1 MRSEARIRQIIA
13 DKLGT
18 TPNKVTPEIKVGGE
32 LQDDSLDHI
41 GIVIDLEDEFNL
53 EIPDE
58 DAEAWKTVADVIA
71 YVDGKVVAESP
82 TAAQGELL
90 ATEGGEG

>member
-1 MRSEARIRQIIA
+1 MSAETKIRQIIA

-18 TPNKVTPEIKVGGE
+18 TADKVAPEIKVGGE

-58 DAEAWKTVADVIA
+58 DAEKWKTVADVIT
-71 YVDGKVVAESP
+71 YVDGKVV
-82 TAAQGELL
+82 GK
-90 ATEGGEG
+90 

>member
-1 MRSEARIRQIIA
+1 MSAEAKIRQIIA

-18 TPNKVTPEIKVGGE
+18 TPNKVAPEIKAGE

-53 EIPDE
+53 DIPDE
-58 DAEAWKTVADVIA
+58 DAENWKTVADVIA
-71 YVDGKVVAESP
+71 YVDGKVV
-82 TAAQGELL
+82 GK
-90 ATEGGEG
+90 

>member
-13 DKLGT
+13 DILGA
-18 TPNKVTPEIKVGGE
+18 TPNKVAPEIKVGGE
-32 LQDDSLDHI
+32 LGDDSLDHI

-58 DAEAWKTVADVIA
+58 DAEAWKTVADVVA
-71 YVDGKVVAESP
+71 YVDGKVV
-82 TAAQGELL
+82 GK
-90 ATEGGEG
+90 

>member
-1 MRSEARIRQIIA
+1 MSHQDKIRQIIA
-13 DKLGT
+13 DNLGT
-18 TPNKVTPEIKVGGE
+18 TADKVTPEIKFGGE

-71 YVDGKVVAESP
+71 YVDGKVV
-82 TAAQGELL
+82 GK
-90 ATEGGEG
+90 

>member
-1 MRSEARIRQIIA
+1 MSHQGKIRQIIA

-18 TPNKVTPEIKVGGE
+18 TADKVTPEIKVGGE

-41 GIVIDLEDEFNL
+41 GIVIDLEDEFYL

-71 YVDGKVVAESP
+71 YVDGK
-82 TAAQGELL
+82 AAGK
-90 ATEGGEG
+90 

>member
-1 MRSEARIRQIIA
+1 MSAETKIRQIIA

-18 TPNKVTPEIKVGGE
+18 TADKVAPEIKVCGE
-32 LQDDSLDHI
+32 LQDDSLDHFM
-41 GIVIDLEDEFNL
+41 IVMALKDEFDL

-71 YVDGKVVAESP
+71 YVDGKV
-82 TAAQGELL
+82 
-90 ATEGGEG
+90 ATEGGEA

>member
-18 TPNKVTPEIKVGGE
+18 TPNKVTPETKVGGE

-41 GIVIDLEDEFNL
+41 GIVIDLEDEFYL
-53 EIPDE
+53 EITDE

-71 YVDGKVVAESP
+71 YVDRKVAAESP
-82 TAAQGELL
+82 MAAQGDLL

>member
-1 MRSEARIRQIIA
+1 MNSEARVRQIIA
-13 DKLGT
+13 DRLGT

-41 GIVIDLEDEFNL
+41 AIVIGLEDEFGL
-53 EIPDE
+53 EITDE

>member
-1 MRSEARIRQIIA
+1 MSAEAKIRQIIA

-18 TPNKVTPEIKVGGE
+18 TADKVTPEIKVGGE

-41 GIVIDLEDEFNL
+41 GIVIAIEDEFNL
-53 EIPDE
+53 DIPGE

-71 YVDGKVVAESP
+71 YVDGKLTGTE
-82 TAAQGELL
+82 AQGELL
-90 ATEGGEG
+90 ATEGGEA

>member
-13 DKLGT
+13 DILDT
-18 TPNKVTPEIKVGGE
+18 TPNKVAPEIKVGGE
-32 LQDDSLDHI
+32 LQDGSLDHI
-41 GIVIDLEDEFNL
+41 GIVIAIEDEFNL
-53 EIPDE
+53 DIPGE

-71 YVDGKVVAESP
+71 YVDGK
-82 TAAQGELL
+82 TAAQGESL